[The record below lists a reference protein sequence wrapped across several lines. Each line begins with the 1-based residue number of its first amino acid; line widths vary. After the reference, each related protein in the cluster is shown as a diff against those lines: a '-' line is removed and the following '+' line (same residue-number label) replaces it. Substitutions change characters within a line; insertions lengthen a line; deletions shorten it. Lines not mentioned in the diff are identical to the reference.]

1 MMAMRK
7 AFLAT
12 AALLGCISLGRTAN
26 AQGYPVYDNANFLQA
41 LQAVATAGHELAQLQ
56 SQLQQLQQ
64 TYRMFTNPTNV
75 TGLFPTLNTPFLQ
88 NPMPAASTIPGQIAA
103 PTNSVTGSGQTFYN
117 LNHVFSAT
125 GTDPQANLLNR
136 SAISIANIQGIAE
149 ANLRS
154 IEQRLA
160 NLNEMQT
167 ELHNATDIKQV
178 DAINGRIAIESNA
191 IQGQQ
196 AQAQNLGTLA
206 AAQAQANQ
214 QAALESIRQGHEE
227 AAARFTGTL
236 N

>member
-1 MMAMRK
+1 MAMRK
-7 AFLAT
+7 TFLAT
-12 AALLGCISLGRTAN
+12 AALLGCIALCRPAS
-26 AQGYPVYDNANFLQA
+26 AQGYPVYDSANFLQA
-41 LQAVATAGHELAQLQ
+41 VQAVATAGHELEQLQ

-75 TGLFPTLNTPFLQ
+75 TGMLPTLNTPFLQ

-103 PTNSVTGSGQTFYN
+103 PTNSVTGSSQTFYN

-227 AAARFTGTL
+227 AAAQFTGTL